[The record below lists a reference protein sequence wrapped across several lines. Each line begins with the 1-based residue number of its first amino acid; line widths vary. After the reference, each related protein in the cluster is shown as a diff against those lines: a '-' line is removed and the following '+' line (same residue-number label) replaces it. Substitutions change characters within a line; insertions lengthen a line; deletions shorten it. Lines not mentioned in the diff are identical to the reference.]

1 MAQPIV
7 QDTLVVGQDT
17 LGADMLLI
25 PAGLFLMGG
34 DAREDEQ
41 PAGQV
46 WVDAFTIDRTPVTNG
61 QFRAFWES
69 GMYDDP
75 SAPCWE
81 GLQEGYRW
89 IHKEEM
95 RRVPRYWYDAQW
107 NGAHQ
112 PIVGVT
118 WFEAFAYARW
128 AGKRLPTEAEWE
140 KAARGENGRQ
150 YPWGDTFDHT
160 CCNVAKTGVKGT
172 STVGRFSPGG
182 DSPYGVT
189 DMAGNIWEWTSTLYQ
204 PYPYRPDDGRESLQ
218 EDAGRRVLRG
228 GSWQSR
234 FIEHTRC
241 ANRYY
246 ANPNFGFVTT
256 GFRCAK
262 SV

>member
-1 MAQPIV
+1 MIAQPII
-7 QDTLVVGQDT
+7 QTT
-17 LGADMLLI
+17 WIADMIVI
-25 PAGLFLMGG
+25 PAGPFLMGS
-34 DAREDEQ
+34 DLRDDEN
-41 PAGQV
+41 PVVEV
-46 WVDAFTIDRTPVTNG
+46 WVDSFAIDRTPVTNG

-75 SAPCWE
+75 DAPCWE

-107 NGAHQ
+107 NAPQQ

-118 WFEAFAYARW
+118 WYEALAYARW

-140 KAARGENGRQ
+140 KAARGEDGRQ
-150 YPWGDTFDHT
+150 YPWGDTFDYK
-160 CCNVAKTGVKGT
+160 CCNVAKSGIKGT
-172 STVGRFSPGG
+172 SPVGHFSPLG
-182 DSPYGVT
+182 DSPYGVA
-189 DMAGNIWEWTSTLYQ
+189 DMAGNIWEWTSSLYQ
-204 PYPYRPDDGRESLQ
+204 LYPYRATDGREDLR

-234 FIEHTRC
+234 FTDHTRC
-241 ANRYY
+241 ANRYA

-262 SV
+262 SL